1 MLLVLEFLFLAL
13 GLLNGAV
20 VAVVPAVA
28 AVSAAAFGGASGR
41 AAGNGVSF
49 SGAGAR
55 KWCGRQC
62 KARNKC

>member
-49 SGAGAR
+49 SGTGAR